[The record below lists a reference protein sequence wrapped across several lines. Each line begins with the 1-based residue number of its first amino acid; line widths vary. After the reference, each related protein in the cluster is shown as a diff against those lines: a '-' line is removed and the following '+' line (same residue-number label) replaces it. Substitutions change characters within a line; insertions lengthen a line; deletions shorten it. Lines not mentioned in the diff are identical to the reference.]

1 MANTAVT
8 EAKTTSLVPDG
19 LMDIFEEN
27 AGAGLQNIGA
37 DQMQIPFIRILQ
49 ALSPQLNKDKPEY
62 IKGASQGDIFNT
74 VTGEIYPED
83 TGITVIPVAF
93 EMKYLEFVPR
103 SQGGG
108 LVGEIPAS
116 SPDLDNTQR
125 DGPSEVLPSG
135 NELVRCHQ
143 NLVMVYNPETEG
155 CSPAVLD
162 MKKTQIK
169 VSKKWNA
176 QRTNIEVMGKNGSFT
191 LPIYGTAWNITTVSE
206 SNDQGTWYN
215 FRIARETEVSN
226 SLAACMMKAKE
237 MADSFQK
244 GEIKTAAGTSDEM
257 QQAKKTDDIPF

>member
-8 EAKTTSLVPDG
+8 EAKSTNLVPDG

-37 DQMQIPFIRILQ
+37 EQMQIPFVRILQ
-49 ALSPQLNKDKPEY
+49 ALSPQLNKEKPDY

-74 VTGEIYPED
+74 VTGEIYPEE
-83 TGITVIPVAF
+83 TGVTVIPVAF

-108 LVGEIPAS
+108 LVAEIPAS
-116 SPDLDNTQR
+116 SPDLNNTYR
-125 DGPSEVLPSG
+125 EGPAEILPSG

-143 NLVMVYNPETEG
+143 HLVMVYDPETGE
-155 CSPAVLD
+155 CTPAVLD
-162 MKKTQIK
+162 MKKTQLK

-176 QRTNIEVMGKNGSFT
+176 QRTNITAMGKKGPFT
-191 LPIYGTAWNITTVSE
+191 LPIYGTAWKITTVSE

-215 FRIARETEVSN
+215 FRIVRETNVTEELSAGM
-226 SLAACMMKAKE
+226 LRAKE

-257 QQAKKTDDIPF
+257 QQATKTDDVPF